1 MLKKEP
7 HPLRSFI
14 GRVYNR
20 SADDGV
26 FFLGSGLTFN
36 VVLASIP
43 FLLLL
48 ISIPTL
54 FLEARMEGFQEE
66 ALLWLWRILPLEA
79 GEVRATLREEL
90 QTIVDSAGSITLISA
105 ILFVWLSTRLFGAL
119 RTALSVVFDI
129 EDTHGVIKGK
139 LKDIQLVVVS
149 TLLLTLNIGL
159 SAFLEIG
166 GVDWL
171 VRIGIPAR
179 PLQQVTALA
188 TAFATVFVMFL
199 LIYKFL
205 PAKRLKW
212 RTAAVAALFA
222 ALTFEVLKYGFTSYI
237 AQANY
242 ESIFFA
248 FWTIIAL
255 VVAVYYSSVLFL
267 IGGEVA
273 QAYEVHRI
281 IRRQREIFD

>member
-1 MLKKEP
+1 LLKKEP

-48 ISIPTL
+48 VSIPTL

-79 GEVRATLREEL
+79 SEVRAALREEL

-105 ILFVWLSTRLFGAL
+105 VLFVWLSTRLFGAL

-179 PLQQVTALA
+179 VLQQGTALA
-188 TAFATVFVMFL
+188 TAFATVYVMFL

-222 ALTFEVLKYGFTSYI
+222 ALTFELLKYGFTSYI
-237 AQANY
+237 GQADY

-255 VVAVYYSSVLFL
+255 VIAVYYSSVLFL